1 MPDPSGGKRALRP
14 VILASASPRRAALLR
29 AAGPDFASM
38 RIMTADV
45 REGADPLENA
55 RLKAEAVAALE
66 PRALVIGADT
76 VIRFGDE
83 TIGKPADLDD
93 ARRILAKL
101 SGRTHDVAT
110 GVCVRCVE
118 ADILVRFEDITHV
131 TFRTLTPAIID
142 KYVRDV
148 NVLDKAGAYAIQEHG
163 EDIIE
168 SIDGSLTNVVGAFVQ
183 YASLNHLSRGPH
195 RCSCE
200 SFALPATTSG
210 VQYGELG
217 R

>member
-1 MPDPSGGKRALRP
+1 MPDLPDGTGSAARP
-14 VILASASPRRAALLR
+14 VILASASPRRSALLKE
-29 AAGPDFASM
+29 AGPAFADM
-38 RIMTADV
+38 RILTSHV
-45 REGADPLENA
+45 EEGSDPLENA
-55 RLKAEAVAALE
+55 RLKADAVAQMN

-76 VIRFGDE
+76 VIRFEGK
-83 TIGKPADLDD
+83 TIGKPADLAD
-93 ARRILAKL
+93 AKRILAML

-168 SIDGSLTNVVGAFVQ
+168 SIDGSLTNVIG
-183 YASLNHLSRGPH
+183 
-195 RCSCE
+195 
-200 SFALPATTSG
+200 LPVERLKETFEYLRKLA
-210 VQYGELG
+210 
-217 R
+217 

>member
-1 MPDPSGGKRALRP
+1 MPDLPDGTGSAARP
-14 VILASASPRRAALLR
+14 VILASASPRRSALLKE
-29 AAGPDFASM
+29 AGPAFAGM
-38 RIMTADV
+38 RILTSHV
-45 REGADPLENA
+45 EEGSDPLENA
-55 RLKAEAVAALE
+55 MLKTDAVAQMN

-76 VIRFGDE
+76 VIRFEGK
-83 TIGKPADLDD
+83 TIGKPADLKD
-93 ARRILAKL
+93 AKRILAML

-168 SIDGSLTNVVGAFVQ
+168 SIYGSLTNVVG
-183 YASLNHLSRGPH
+183 
-195 RCSCE
+195 
-200 SFALPATTSG
+200 LPVERLKETFEYLRKLA
-210 VQYGELG
+210 
-217 R
+217 

>member
-1 MPDPSGGKRALRP
+1 MSNPPDGTGSFTRP
-14 VILASASPRRAALLR
+14 IILASASPRRSALLR
-29 AAGPDFASM
+29 EAGPIFAEMQILTSH
-38 RIMTADV
+38 V
-45 REGADPLENA
+45 EEGGDPLENA
-55 RLKAEAVAALE
+55 MRKAEAVARMN
-66 PRALVIGADT
+66 PRAFVIGADT
-76 VIRFGDE
+76 VIRFGGE

-93 ARRILAKL
+93 AKRILAML

-131 TFRTLTPAIID
+131 TFRTLTPGIIE

-168 SIDGSLTNVVGAFVQ
+168 KIDGSLTNVIG
-183 YASLNHLSRGPH
+183 
-195 RCSCE
+195 
-200 SFALPATTSG
+200 LPVERLKETFGYLLKLA
-210 VQYGELG
+210 
-217 R
+217 